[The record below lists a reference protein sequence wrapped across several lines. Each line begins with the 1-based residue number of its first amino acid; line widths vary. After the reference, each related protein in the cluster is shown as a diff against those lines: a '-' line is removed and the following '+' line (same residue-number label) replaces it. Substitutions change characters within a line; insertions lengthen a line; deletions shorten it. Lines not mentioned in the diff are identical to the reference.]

1 MEYFAILRATQSQKT
16 GFLVPKLEEVHIKN
30 LTLNPAPPL
39 PLFPITGFVGL
50 TFRICIKKW
59 LEQRQSTDI
68 VKKHSANI
76 THITERLQLLFCL
89 KITEG
94 GWAKQGGFGW
104 VELMCWNAINGGWG
118 WHCPAMSP
126 TCFSSLKQWE
136 KHLWGWPKRMS
147 WGMYDTWI
155 TCFET
160 FHYTNDCKTIGEP
173 VRFCER
179 LISDLPSSIILDI
192 GVYQNTIN
200 IKMLRTFANNI
211 TILSPYH
218 YPENWSV
225 RRHLRSKF
233 A

>member
-1 MEYFAILRATQSQKT
+1 MIRATTINRHRQKT
-16 GFLVPKLEEVHIKN
+16 FSQYNPYHWKTSA
-30 LTLNPAPPL
+30 TLL
-39 PLFPITGFVGL
+39 
-50 TFRICIKKW
+50 
-59 LEQRQSTDI
+59 S
-68 VKKHSANI
+68 
-76 THITERLQLLFCL
+76 
-89 KITEG
+89 KITEGG

-104 VELMCWNAINGGWG
+104 VGLMCWNAINGGWG

-200 IKMLRTFANNI
+200 IKNVTYICQQYHHIITVSLSREGGGCLNDRKPFRTTNLVFRYSLDQYEDI
-211 TILSPYH
+211 
-218 YPENWSV
+218 
-225 RRHLRSKF
+225 
-233 A
+233 